1 MTPLLD
7 SVHSSPHEKANP
19 SPRVGSGALQ
29 RVSTRSFSRAALSGQ
44 PPDWR
49 VWRERVARVLS
60 DVSLPVFSP
69 SHLSLSLILFF
80 FSELRA
86 GSQTIGA
93 WIILQEVN
101 MVTYLRATRNY
112 NRTWPRHSL

>member
-7 SVHSSPHEKANP
+7 SVHSSPHEKANL
-19 SPRVGSGALQ
+19 SPQVGSGALQ
-29 RVSTRSFSRAALSGQ
+29 RVSTRSFSRAALGGQ

-80 FSELRA
+80 FLSSGLDRRPSA
-86 GSQTIGA
+86 PGSFSKKSI
-93 WIILQEVN
+93 W
-101 MVTYLRATRNY
+101 
-112 NRTWPRHSL
+112 